1 MANILLLFTNDY
13 PFGKDETFIE
23 NEMPILAKAFDK
35 IVVISN
41 DCTNNQTRQIP
52 INATIERYSYFLNK
66 LNLFISLTGL
76 FSTSFWAEMKII
88 KTIYKKNYSFI
99 IIKTILQTLQKAKV
113 FNKNIDCI
121 IAKHASADDRLFAYS
136 YWADDTAFALTLLKK
151 NHQNI
156 KTFCRAHRWDVYF
169 EENRSQYLPFRLA
182 LLENLDAVF
191 VISEHGKTYIETL
204 FSKTFQNLKI
214 SRLGVPEHAISPFD
228 YDHFTIVSISNIIP
242 VKNLETLV
250 NALSLL
256 TFKFKWIH
264 IGDGAHRSNLER
276 YANNK
281 IPGNYQL
288 LGMMPNNEV
297 ITFLEQTPISLFI
310 NVSLSEGI
318 PVAIMEAL
326 SCSIP
331 VIATNVGGNGEIVTN
346 RNGILIDDR
355 SDEKTICNAI
365 TSIRNASFQESLELR
380 QNALRS
386 WNYGYN
392 AEINYNQ
399 FVEAVFSL

>member
-1 MANILLLFTNDY
+1 MARILLFFTNDY

-23 NEMPILAKAFDK
+23 NEMPVLAKAFDK

-41 DCTNNQTRQIP
+41 DCTNKQTRQIP
-52 INATIERYSYFLNK
+52 KNVSIERYSYFLNK

-76 FSTSFWAEMKII
+76 FTTSFWAEMKII
-88 KTIYKKNYSFI
+88 KTIYKKEYSFI
-99 IIKTILQTLQKAKV
+99 IIKTIVQTLQKAKV
-113 FNKNIDCI
+113 FNKKIDCI
-121 IAKHASADDRLFAYS
+121 IAKYSSADDRLFAYS

-151 NHQNI
+151 NHPNI

-169 EENRSQYLPFRLA
+169 EENRSRYLPFRLA

-191 VISEHGKTYIETL
+191 AISEHGKTYIETL
-204 FSKTFQNLKI
+204 FLRTFQTLKI
-214 SRLGVPEHAISPFD
+214 SHLGVSEHAICPFD
-228 YDHFTIVSISNIIP
+228 YEHFTIVSISNIIP

-250 NALSLL
+250 NALSLIP
-256 TFKFKWIH
+256 FKFTWIH
-264 IGDGAHRSNLER
+264 IGDGVHRSNLER
-276 YANNK
+276 CASSK
-281 IPGNYQL
+281 IPGNYQF
-288 LGMMPNNEV
+288 LGTMPNNEV
-297 ITFLEQTPISLFI
+297 ITFLEQTPVSLFI

-326 SCSIP
+326 SCGIP

-346 RNGILIDDR
+346 LNGILIEER
-355 SDEKTICNAI
+355 SDEKTICDAI
-365 TSIRNASFQESLELR
+365 TSIRNTSFQESLKLR

-386 WNYGYN
+386 WNEGYN